1 MAMDAALEQLWRCT
15 HELRDAVVAMQ
26 LTVVE
31 DRPYGSD
38 VVPVHALGDAVG
50 DLLATVQETL
60 EATSDGLRAV
70 GDRSGPVAVRDALLR
85 AQQAANKAGRLL
97 ADEVADRARLG
108 DLDALASSRGRAW
121 GPWMAGVDEAI
132 DRCRPPLRDI
142 QEGLLHCWSELTD
155 RLTEPLAPPATGLAH
170 PS

>member
-1 MAMDAALEQLWRCT
+1 MAMDPALEELWRCA
-15 HELRDAVVAMQ
+15 HELRDAVMAMQ

-31 DRPYGSD
+31 DRPHNSD

-50 DLLATVQETL
+50 DLLATVQEML
-60 EATSDGLRAV
+60 EATSDGLRAA
-70 GDRSGPVAVRDALLR
+70 GDGSGPGTVRDALLR
-85 AQQAANKAGRLL
+85 AQQSTGKAGWVL

-121 GPWMAGVDEAI
+121 RQWMAGVDEAI
-132 DRCRPPLRDI
+132 DRCRPPLRDV
-142 QEGLLHCWSELTD
+142 QEGLLHCWLELTD
-155 RLTEPLAPPATGLAH
+155 RLIELLTPPTTSRAH